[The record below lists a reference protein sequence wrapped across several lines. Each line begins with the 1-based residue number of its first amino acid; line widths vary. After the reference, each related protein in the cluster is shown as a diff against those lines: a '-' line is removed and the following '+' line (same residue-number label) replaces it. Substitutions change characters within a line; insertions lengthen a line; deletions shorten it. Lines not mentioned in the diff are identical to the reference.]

1 VSSVYKASTNQAAA
15 FSSTGRCD
23 DVSATLTQKEGGQWE
38 KISCNWP
45 ECTKTFTR
53 QPDLDRHRDTIHLK
67 TKQFWCTTPGC
78 KRSESYAGLKR
89 PFLRK
94 DKRDDH
100 VRRAHKAASGRN
112 GSCTFL
118 ANAVDTNYLAG
129 LEGYA
134 NDSRP
139 MAANGFPS
147 ESNGVSGG
155 LNSAGLTSPDG
166 LTGVEGLASIGGLAS
181 ANGITSDGGLINV
194 EGFANVDE
202 LTNSG
207 RLTNVNE
214 LTNGG
219 ALTSVDELTS
229 FDELTVIDGL
239 AGVEGLTNVNGLI
252 GVGGLASV
260 DGFTNFDG
268 LPGVE
273 GFTNEELTNVNG
285 LTDVGGTHQC
295 RSSGC
300 LWPQCH
306 WDIDYGYGLDWF
318 ADNSTFTQ

>member
-1 VSSVYKASTNQAAA
+1 VSSTPAP
-15 FSSTGRCD
+15 
-23 DVSATLTQKEGGQWE
+23 KEGGQWE
-38 KISCNWP
+38 KISCSWP

-100 VRRAHKAASGRN
+100 VRKAHKAASGRN

-118 ANAVDTNYLAG
+118 AVGIPNAVDTNYLAG

-155 LNSAGLTSPDG
+155 LNSASLTSPDG
-166 LTGVEGLASIGGLAS
+166 LTGVDGLASIGGLAS
-181 ANGITSDGGLINV
+181 ANGITSDGGLMNV
-194 EGFANVDE
+194 EGFTNVDE

-219 ALTSVDELTS
+219 ALTSVDELIS

-239 AGVEGLTNVNGLI
+239 AGVDGLTNVDGLI

-273 GFTNEELTNVNG
+273 GFTNDQGLTSVQGFTNVEELPDVSG
-285 LTDVGGTHQC
+285 LTDVRGAHQY

-300 LWPQCH
+300 LWPQCY
-306 WDIDYGYGLDWF
+306 WCIDDEYGLHWF
-318 ADNSTFTQ
+318 ADDSTLTQ